1 MKFVK
6 DMYLFTLLI
15 WVGLMQ
21 PVLAEE
27 SYLNIL
33 KENHVLIE
41 VPVSQS
47 VVAESVFPFSDVA
60 IADPKIAD
68 FSILSD
74 KSIYIL
80 GKKPGQTTL
89 TFLNQDDELISN
101 IDVKVTL
108 DISELQSYVAKIF
121 PDQNINIFTAAD
133 VIILS
138 GTVDETSVVNRLM
151 SLTERYAPGKVSNLL
166 IVKNKKPF
174 RIKVD
179 FIKTNSDFEQYLT
192 APDFQ
197 EFFLN
202 EASLIKRL
210 HSAESIKTVSKL
222 PFFTLDAKKQGL
234 FKKHSFKSLLAI
246 KSGMRELQEAL
257 NELEE
262 KNVIMFVESQ
272 SFFASTDERI
282 ALIKPTSFSLPINVG
297 EIVQVFEK
305 DLGISL
311 RVSLS
316 LPDNDIIPITLDL
329 QLSAPEPID
338 PSSLSITSGMTI
350 NSHHIV
356 SDIELRNGQAIAV
369 IDLFNSHFEDNEESI
384 TWMKGISLLDKFIK
398 MEGFKRGKS
407 GLSAIISVHL
417 ND

>member
-101 IDVKVTL
+101 IDIKVTL

-179 FIKTNSDFEQYLT
+179 FIKT
-192 APDFQ
+192 
-197 EFFLN
+197 
-202 EASLIKRL
+202 
-210 HSAESIKTVSKL
+210 
-222 PFFTLDAKKQGL
+222 KKNP
-234 FKKHSFKSLLAI
+234 KC
-246 KSGMRELQEAL
+246 
-257 NELEE
+257 
-262 KNVIMFVESQ
+262 
-272 SFFASTDERI
+272 
-282 ALIKPTSFSLPINVG
+282 
-297 EIVQVFEK
+297 
-305 DLGISL
+305 
-311 RVSLS
+311 
-316 LPDNDIIPITLDL
+316 
-329 QLSAPEPID
+329 
-338 PSSLSITSGMTI
+338 MTC
-350 NSHHIV
+350 S
-356 SDIELRNGQAIAV
+356 
-369 IDLFNSHFEDNEESI
+369 
-384 TWMKGISLLDKFIK
+384 
-398 MEGFKRGKS
+398 
-407 GLSAIISVHL
+407 
-417 ND
+417 